1 MKVWLDKLESRGS
14 SVARLCALFGMLALV
29 AFVLMTI
36 VDVMMRW
43 LFNSPINGVADVG
56 PLIVAI
62 VTTAFFPFAL
72 AERHNVSIG
81 FLGGFLGPRAQVWL
95 EAFAALVTWIFF
107 ILLAWQIVRYTIEL
121 RQLGQTTWVV
131 QMPVAPW
138 WAVVSFFI
146 VVCVV
151 VQVSV
156 VIAEFSRAKNQ
167 RDGDEDRPAS
177 SEDLSV

>member
-1 MKVWLDKLESRGS
+1 MKAWWDRPEARGN

-36 VDVMMRW
+36 ADVLMRW
-43 LFNSPINGVADVG
+43 LFNSPINGVADAG

-62 VTTAFFPFAL
+62 VAAAFFPLSL
-72 AERHNVSIG
+72 AGRHHVSIG
-81 FLGGFLGPRAQVWL
+81 FLGGLLGPRATVWL
-95 EAFAALVTWIFF
+95 EAFASLVTGVFF

-131 QMPVAPW
+131 QMPIAPW
-138 WAVVSFFI
+138 WMVVSFFI
-146 VVCVV
+146 LVCVA

-156 VIAEFSRAKNQ
+156 IIAAFFRAANR
-167 RDGDEDRPAS
+167 RDGGKDRLAR
-177 SEDLSV
+177 